1 MDEDQI
7 RLLINNAESWMPEE
21 PVWFLLLPPAMWDLV
36 KTDYYEL
43 FDVQMDESMV
53 VY

>member
-7 RLLINNAESWMPEE
+7 RLLIMNAEAWMPEE
-21 PVWFLLLPPAMWDLV
+21 PVWFLLLPPAMWDFA
-36 KTDYYEL
+36 KADYYEL
-43 FDVQMDESMV
+43 FGVQSQENVV